1 MLYILSFF
9 LGAFNL
15 LSLSPY
21 NFKLAIIVSFLY
33 FFYVIEKSS
42 FKEILIHSFL
52 FGFSYFI
59 FSTYWLYDV
68 IILYS
73 NVNSISAYILL
84 TIFCVY
90 LSLFIIF
97 PSLIYYFSYKKLNN
111 NLFALILFAS
121 SLTLFEILR
130 AHLFSGFS
138 WNNFGQVV
146 LDTYFS
152 SYLKVIG
159 VYGCSLITLLL
170 CVSIYCMKVN
180 TRFCVI
186 MFSLLLFIPFYENMV
201 TFTKPQSNKTIIY
214 ILQSNIKQDSR
225 WTKKSFIDAYNYYF
239 ETTKKIII
247 EENAA
252 KNYVVI
258 WPEAAIPSLFK
269 SYQPEIKKLYD
280 EHGSNFELII
290 GAFYKEKNKIY
301 NSIINTKNNDVY
313 HKSHL
318 VPFGEYMPLRN
329 IFNFLYKKI
338 NVPMTDIS
346 SSSHSKKISS
356 FGNDIQVSICYES
369 IFQHINIL
377 DNENINFYL
386 NVTNDGWF
394 GDTSAP
400 IHHLDALR
408 LRAIENERPFI
419 RVATTGISAFIN
431 EHGDIISSL
440 KLNKEGYM
448 RIEVEPRIG
457 KTFFSKHQNSTLY
470 IIIFLII
477 FISYK
482 KLKVNR

>member
-15 LSLSPY
+15 LSFSPY
-21 NFKLAIIVSFLY
+21 NFKLAIIISFLY

-42 FKEILIHSFL
+42 LKEIFIHSFL
-52 FGFSYFI
+52 FGFAYFI

-84 TIFCVY
+84 TIFCIY

-97 PSLIYYFSYKKLNN
+97 PSLIYFFSYKKLNN
-111 NLFALILFAS
+111 NFFALILFSS

-130 AHLFSGFS
+130 AYLFSGFS

-152 SYLKVIG
+152 SYLKIIG
-159 VYGCSLITLLL
+159 VYGCSLVILLL
-170 CVSIYCMKVN
+170 CVSIYCIKSK
-180 TRFCVI
+180 TRFSAI
-186 MFSLLLFIPFYENMV
+186 MFLLLLTIPFYENAV
-201 TFTKPQSNKTIIY
+201 TFTKPHSSKIVIY
-214 ILQSNIKQDSR
+214 GLQSNIKQESR
-225 WTKKSFIDAYNYYF
+225 WTKKSFTDAYNYYF
-239 ETTKKIII
+239 ETTKKIIND
-247 EENAA
+247 ENDAN
-252 KNYVVI
+252 NYVVI

-269 SYQPEIKKLYD
+269 SYQPEIKKLYN
-280 EHGSNFELII
+280 EYGSNFDLII
-290 GAFYKEKNKIY
+290 GAFFKDEDKIY
-301 NSIINTKNNDVY
+301 NSIINTKNNDLY

-329 IFNFLYKKI
+329 IFNFLYEKI

-369 IFQHINIL
+369 IFQHINIV
-377 DNENINFYL
+377 DNKNIKFYL

-400 IHHLDALR
+400 VHHLDALR

-431 EHGDIISSL
+431 EQGEIISSL

-448 RIEVEPRIG
+448 RFEVEPRTG
-457 KTFFSKHQNSTLY
+457 KTFFSKYQNNTL
-470 IIIFLII
+470 FLII
-477 FISYK
+477 FIIIFISYRK
-482 KLKVNR
+482 SKVD